1 MSHASFLI
9 SVPNCIRHF
18 FYSNQTILKI
28 RIKRFLCQS
37 PLPWGQE
44 TLEIVSEMLATILIS
59 FFLFHTS
66 NIPWDNFNSMTKQ
79 DLCPSEEWP
88 MHSTAGWKEI
98 SRRKLCLWQNIL
110 SEKSDIQII
119 ILWDCALNLIRH
131 LLLCH
136 LETVLPDLIP
146 LELCY
151 HLPLL
156 PPTLAGQ
163 RTPLPWT
170 HIRSE
175 LAPWKLSWLFSP
187 FELSG
192 KLVSLLLT
200 LVKNTDNGR
209 LEVAKN
215 IFRTL
220 KTTTKNKAIIEEKQS
235 QKRSDLPELNF
246 IPLNFY
252 SR

>member
-119 ILWDCALNLIRH
+119 ILRLCIKFDQTSVTLSFGNCPSWSNSPGAVLSPASFASHTGWSKNPTSLN
-131 LLLCH
+131 
-136 LETVLPDLIP
+136 
-146 LELCY
+146 
-151 HLPLL
+151 
-156 PPTLAGQ
+156 
-163 RTPLPWT
+163 T
-170 HIRSE
+170 H
-175 LAPWKLSWLFSP
+175 
-187 FELSG
+187 
-192 KLVSLLLT
+192 
-200 LVKNTDNGR
+200 
-209 LEVAKN
+209 
-215 IFRTL
+215 
-220 KTTTKNKAIIEEKQS
+220 
-235 QKRSDLPELNF
+235 
-246 IPLNFY
+246 
-252 SR
+252 